1 MVQFEG
7 TPGIEVNGVVI
18 GYNPKYTDRT
28 SPEPKYSA
36 ITGQATDIATN
47 NQYYIQLGEQ
57 LYDGKLKL
65 NVNARD
71 DFGRPSRR
79 WEFDGKG
86 IGTYAKTELIRQE
99 YTTEVTGKTLYEELG
114 SEVIDSIKRGGS
126 NDYRLYVSIDG
137 ETTRNV
143 LGTAYFTEG
152 SMIRNNNNGVGAT
165 GKGVLTQ
172 LFVDGVN
179 KRVDIAIINTYLA
192 QATKNYSSANDDV
205 TLKVYKIDQVPATS
219 GSYVKTA
226 NQTENFPV
234 DGDDFDIE
242 DVKKDDF
249 FLVTVAQGQIQSME
263 APEVLS
269 DVTLNAFKV
278 GSWVRSDGTQYDY
291 ASTAQY
297 DAEVLDTFDA
307 SNMKDV
313 TFNIFL
319 DKTGYM
325 VGLEQNEF
333 ANQYLFLTGLEG
345 GASFLTATDAKAN
358 AIFLDG
364 TMKTITVNMKKS
376 APINKID
383 GTGALSTTGTL
394 TSVEGGD
401 WTEAGVGRTSQRKF
415 SQLNTWC
422 AYTVTDDG
430 VYTLK
435 EVGND
440 STVAKHQPVTVRK
453 AAQSAMDA
461 NPNAI
466 KVNTKNITLDGNTG
480 IDFAKVYG
488 NDETVYINV
497 KTAKIVDKKNDEVK
511 IVDKVDSV
519 TTGIKNVDMTVSNV
533 ADEGDYEAP
542 GDEVYTLYKDN
553 GYILAVVMLDAEDN
567 GASASYAYIVGDVKQ
582 EEYLGNSK
590 WKWSQDAIVDGKL
603 VTLTETA
610 DTQACLDKTVK
621 GLWYELSYNSD
632 GEVASIKSN
641 PALPNKSIDFSN
653 TAGSKAPDQYLSDVR
668 EVDPAQNG
676 AAVAAGNP
684 LVDENVVAAGTYPTD
699 KTLLMYVNKMS
710 NNANMRYENGTL
722 YTNYATKE
730 GFWVSPNVKVVLCLS
745 KGLDTGAFHKVYDS
759 ETYSGREGLVDA
771 LAALNSDKSAFHGYL
786 SAIIE
791 GKNGA
796 TTIVLDDR
804 SGVALG
810 NLEPVKPMT
819 VTINRMGSDGKDL
832 GAVTVKW
839 TGGDITDTTL
849 TSAGTAVNNGVKA
862 LGYAE
867 TNAANKVPAASFVED
882 GKLTVT
888 FTYTKGASLD
898 TKPSAVR
905 VQFKDSTPANV
916 GSAITVP
923 ITVDILGFG
932 ELTDD
937 DVADYVPAGYKLAA
951 TSGLPVSV
959 TPTTGTTA
967 IDVTVE
973 ELPNTDITA
982 IALADNTSFA
992 WAKYGAAL
1000 TNASV
1005 KADSVKFKLTY
1016 PNGDRIVD
1024 ADFASNAIVLADGDT
1039 TNGTAAWTKDG
1050 KAVATINTKQCD
1062 LPVKIYA
1069 DIAGV
1074 TAGTTLGADWTVTTT
1089 ATDTKAGKFT
1099 LTFTQKAGA
1108 DFDAAAMTAFVA
1120 TLGDNSTANLTVGAF
1135 SNAQLTTA
1143 GVTATPTPA
1152 VFTVDLAISNPGANS
1167 VTILIEST
1175 PTP

>member
-1 MVQFEG
+1 MAQLALNALRSNMVTFTG

-18 GYNPKYTDRT
+18 GYKAEYTERT
-28 SPEPKYSA
+28 SPEAKYNA
-36 ITGQATDIATN
+36 IADLATTILTDNGQF
-47 NQYYIQLGEQ
+47 YIQLGEQ
-57 LYDGKLKL
+57 LYDGDLRLSDKA
-65 NVNARD
+65 VD

-79 WEFDGKG
+79 WEYDGKG
-86 IGTYAKTELIRQE
+86 IGTYAKTELIREE

-114 SEVIDSIKRGGS
+114 SEIIDSIKRGGA
-126 NDYRLYVSIDG
+126 NDYRLYVAIDG

-152 SMIRNNNNGVGAT
+152 SMVRNNNNGVGDT

-205 TLKVYKIDQVPATS
+205 TLKVYKIDEKPAVGS

-234 DGDDFDIE
+234 DGDDFDIK

-249 FLVTVAQGQIQSME
+249 FLVTVAQGEIQTM
-263 APEVLS
+263 AKPEVLS
-269 DVTLNAFKV
+269 EVTLNAFKV
-278 GSWVRSDGTQYDY
+278 DSWVRSDGTQYDY

-297 DAEVLDTFDA
+297 DAEVLEDFDA
-307 SNMKDV
+307 NNMKDV
-313 TFNIFL
+313 TYNIFL
-319 DKTGYM
+319 DKYGYM
-325 VGLEQNEF
+325 VGLEQNEA
-333 ANQYLFLTGLEG
+333 ANQYLFLTGLESG
-345 GASFLTATDAKAN
+345 HSYLSATDAKAN

-376 APINKID
+376 MPVVSVS
-383 GTGALSTTGTL
+383 STA

-401 WTEAGVGRTSQRKF
+401 WLNGNGTARKY

-422 AYTVTDDG
+422 AYTVDDDG

-435 EVGND
+435 EVGPD
-440 STVAKHQPVTVRK
+440 SGVGKDGPVKVRK

-461 NPNAI
+461 NPNPI
-466 KVNTKNITLDGNTG
+466 KINTKNVTLDGNTG
-480 IDFAKVYG
+480 VDYAKVYG

-497 KTAKIVDKKNDEVK
+497 KTAKITDKTPNKVK
-511 IVDKVDSV
+511 IVDDVDSV
-519 TTGIKNVDMTVSNV
+519 TTGIKNVDFTVNNV
-533 ADEGDYEAP
+533 TDEGDYVAP
-542 GDEVYTLYKDN
+542 GKEVYTLYKDN
-553 GYILAVVMLDAEDN
+553 GYILAVVTLEAEDN
-567 GASASYAYIVGDVKQ
+567 GASASYAYIVGDVEK
-582 EEYLGNSK
+582 EEYLGGSK
-590 WKWSQDAIVDGKL
+590 WKWYQDAIVDGKL

-610 DTQACLDKTVK
+610 DTRACLNDTKK

-641 PALPNKSIDFSN
+641 PALPNKSINFAVAN
-653 TAGSKAPDQYLSDVR
+653 DQYINRVS
-668 EVDPAQNG
+668 EVDNAVNGTGSYPA
-676 AAVAAGNP
+676 
-684 LVDENVVAAGTYPTD
+684 D
-699 KTLLMYVNKMS
+699 KTVLMYVDYKTAAS
-710 NNANMRYENGTL
+710 ANMRYENGTL
-722 YTNYATKE
+722 WTNYTTKE

-745 KGLDTGAFHKVYDS
+745 KGWDTGEFDKIYDT

-796 TTIVLDDR
+796 TTIILDDR
-804 SGVALG
+804 SGVNLG

-832 GAVTVKW
+832 GAVTVLW
-839 TGGDITDTTL
+839 NGGAAITDATL
-849 TSAGTAVNNGVKA
+849 TTAGTAVNNGLDT
-862 LGYAE
+862 LGYE
-867 TNAANKVPAASFVED
+867 DPTPGNKVASTAFVED
-882 GKLTVT
+882 GKMTVT
-888 FTYTKGASLD
+888 FTYEKGASLE

-905 VQFKDSTPANV
+905 VQFKAGGTGVNSP
-916 GSAITVP
+916 ITVP

-932 ELTDD
+932 ELTDK
-937 DVADYVPAGYKLAA
+937 DVEKYVPGGYKLAA
-951 TSGLPVSV
+951 ATGLPAAV

-967 IDVTVE
+967 IDVNVE
-973 ELPNTDITA
+973 KLPDTDITA

-992 WAKYGAAL
+992 WAKYGTAI
-1000 TNASV
+1000 TNTSV
-1005 KADSVKFKLTY
+1005 KGNTVKFKLTY
-1016 PNGDRIVD
+1016 PNGDCIVD
-1024 ADFASNAIVLADGDT
+1024 ADYNTNAIVLADGDA
-1039 TNGTAAWTKDG
+1039 TNGTATWTKDG
-1050 KAVATINTKQCD
+1050 KATATINGKKCD

-1074 TAGTTLGADWTVTTT
+1074 TAGTTLGTDWTVTTT
-1089 ATDTKAGKFT
+1089 ATDTKAGKVT
-1099 LTFTQKAGA
+1099 LTFTQTTAS
-1108 DFDAAAMTAFVA
+1108 DFDAAAMAAFVA
-1120 TLGDNSTANLTVGAF
+1120 TLGDNSTTNLTVGAF

-1143 GVTATPTPA
+1143 GVAATSTPA